1 MEVQVITSAL
11 AGTLD
16 PNIQLR
22 KQAEQQ
28 LSEFEKQPG
37 FTVYCLEL
45 AVEPSTPNTI
55 KSSAAVFFKNR
66 ISKYWNNEG
75 ERGIK
80 AEEQETIKAKLIESL
95 VKCYDDSHIR
105 PQLTLA
111 VRNILLRGAWLLNE
125 PIHQL
130 LNSKTDVSH
139 VYTGLLLLFEATRS
153 QRWAYTDRTII
164 ENYIEQ
170 TFPTLEVLA
179 SDILGATDY
188 RSGDMLYLILKIFR
202 YSTLNVLPKYFY
214 DVNKLSVWIS
224 LHLAVVQR
232 QLPKEVLELD
242 PSDRSF
248 DRRVKA
254 FKWGFGNLHKFFTR
268 FGLPTSKYSSPEF
281 VAFFNQS
288 IVPEVLKVYFS
299 IIEKWSG
306 GLWLSDSSLF
316 HLISFL
322 EKCVIT
328 DSWTLIEP
336 HFEIILRHLVY
347 PSLCQQ
353 DLELFEDDPEEY
365 IRRFFDIYRESST
378 ADVAATD
385 FLFVTAHHRIEKLAQ
400 ILSLL
405 NEIFNKFTQDQSQ
418 DNSFKAEGGL
428 RILGSV
434 SMQLSSERSPV
445 KDQVDQI
452 VDGFVVPLLNSKFEF
467 LRARA
472 CETISIISCKYSDT
486 GILSRVFQGVYNN
499 FKDDS
504 SLPCQVEAASAL
516 KVLIVEPPVVEQ
528 ISQDVPTI
536 MQKLLHLSRSYE
548 LDMIGEVMES
558 FVEEFSTQL
567 EPFAHDLGST
577 LCDQFIRTA
586 TELLELQATHSNG
599 GGSDGEAEKEY
610 QAVGYINTM
619 TTMTIAMAKVN
630 LDEVFAPAIKF
641 VLHNAAI
648 SFLGEALELAE
659 SLSMSRKSITPVV
672 WDLYQEA
679 IESFQTFAA
688 EYTEVYIPFLENI
701 IVYGFKGL
709 NSNSAQVLPLRN
721 VITEIINSP
730 VDFDNQG
737 AFEIVEYL
745 TLTLK
750 EFLDLFPLALKVF
763 KEQDLPPLGF
773 VKILLASLFIDPV
786 QTLQT
791 LEQNAETVRVFEIWY
806 NLSTVLNTVYGLK
819 LQSLALLSLLSTPQ
833 LPQSIQGFIPQFGQ
847 KLITSVEKLPE
858 ALNKRQAV
866 LKGTIEGQDDTAGL
880 DDFDDEDDDDAF
892 KDTPLDE
899 INIFTEFQ
907 ARFSALQSSQ
917 PDRYNAIMS
926 SLTPDKVNS
935 INELMNLPPVN

>member
-1 MEVQVITSAL
+1 MEAQVISNAL
-11 AGTLD
+11 SGTLD
-16 PNIQLR
+16 ANPQVR

-45 AVEPSTPNTI
+45 AVDSSSSNTV

-66 ISKYWNNEG
+66 ISQHWTDESEK
-75 ERGIK
+75 GIK
-80 AEEQETIKAKLIESL
+80 AEEQESIKTKLIEAL
-95 VKCYDDSHIR
+95 IKTYDDSHIR
-105 PQLTLA
+105 PQLSLA
-111 VRNILLRGAWLLNE
+111 VRNILLRGAWVLNE

-130 LNSKTDVSH
+130 LSSKSEVAH
-139 VYTGLLLLFEATRS
+139 VYTGLVLLFEVTRA
-153 QRWAYTDRTII
+153 QRWAFSDRTLIDS
-164 ENYIEQ
+164 YIEQ
-170 TFPTLEVLA
+170 SFPLLETLA
-179 SDILGATDY
+179 SDILNNTDY

-214 DVNKLSVWIS
+214 DVNKLTVWIS

-232 QLPKEVLELD
+232 ELPKEILELE
-242 PSDRSF
+242 PADRAF

-268 FGLPTSKYSSPEF
+268 FGLPTSKYTSPEF
-281 VAFFNQS
+281 IEFFNAN
-288 IVPEVLKVYFS
+288 IVPEVLKVYFG

-328 DSWTLIEP
+328 SSWSLIEP
-336 HFEIILRHLVY
+336 HFEIILTHLVY
-347 PSLCQQ
+347 PSLCQEN
-353 DLELFEDDPEEY
+353 LELFEDDPEEY
-365 IRRFFDIYRESST
+365 IRRYFDIYRESTT

-385 FLFVTAHHRIEKLAQ
+385 FLFVTAHHRVEKL
-400 ILSLL
+400 SVVFGLL
-405 NEIFNKFTQDQSQ
+405 NDIFNKFSQ
-418 DNSFKAEGGL
+418 DPSPENALKAEGGL
-428 RILGSV
+428 RILS
-434 SMQLSSERSPV
+434 STSLELSNEKSPV
-445 KDQVDQI
+445 NGQVDQI
-452 VDGFVVPLLNSKFEF
+452 IDGFVVPQLSSKYEF

-472 CETISIISCKYSDT
+472 CETISIVRCTYKDT
-486 GILSRVFQGVYNN
+486 AILSRVFTGVYNN

-504 SLPCQVEAASAL
+504 SLAIQVEAAAAL

-528 ISQDVPTI
+528 ISGDVPTI

-558 FVEEFSTQL
+558 FVEEFSTEL
-567 EPFAHDLGST
+567 EPFAHDLGAT

-586 TELLELQATHSNG
+586 TELLELQASHSNG

-610 QAVGYINTM
+610 QAIGYINTM
-619 TTMTIAMAKVN
+619 TTMTISMAKVN
-630 LDEVFAPAIKF
+630 LEDVFAPAIKF

-659 SLSMSRKSITPVV
+659 SLSVARKTISPVI
-672 WDLYQEA
+672 WDLYNEA
-679 IESFQTFAA
+679 IESFQTFAS
-688 EYTEVYIPFLENI
+688 EFTEVYIPFFENV
-701 IVYGFKGL
+701 IVHGFKGL
-709 NSNSAQVLPLRN
+709 NSNSAQVTPLKN

-745 TLTLK
+745 TLTLR
-750 EFLDLFPLALKVF
+750 EITDLLPLTLKVF

-773 VKILLASLFIDPV
+773 VKILLASLFIDP
-786 QTLQT
+786 TKALQV
-791 LEQNAETVRVFEIWY
+791 LEQNNETLRVFEIWY
-806 NLSTVLNTVYGLK
+806 NLSPVLNNVYGLK
-819 LQSLALLSLLSTPQ
+819 LQSLALFSLLATPE
-833 LPQSIQGFIPQFGQ
+833 LPQSIQGFIPQFSQ

-866 LKGTIEGQDDTAGL
+866 LTGEPTSNDNADGADDY
-880 DDFDDEDDDDAF
+880 DDDDDDAF
-892 KDTPLDE
+892 KDTPLDD
-899 INIFTEFQ
+899 INIFKEFQ
-907 ARFSALQSSQ
+907 ARLGGIQSSQ
-917 PDRYNAIMS
+917 PDRYNTIMS
-926 SLTPDKVNS
+926 SLTQDKVGVVS
-935 INELMNLPPVN
+935 EIMNLPA

>member
-1 MEVQVITSAL
+1 MEVQVISNAL
-11 AGTLD
+11 QGTLD
-16 PNIQLR
+16 SNPQLR

-28 LSEFEKQPG
+28 LAEFEKQPG
-37 FTVYCLEL
+37 FTVYCLDL
-45 AVEPSTPNTI
+45 AVDPSSSTTI

-66 ISKYWNNEG
+66 ISRYWNDESD
-75 ERGIK
+75 RGIK
-80 AEEQETIKAKLIESL
+80 QDEQETIKTKLIESL
-95 VKCYDDSHIR
+95 VKCFDDNHIR
-105 PQLTLA
+105 PQLSLA
-111 VRNILLRGAWLLNE
+111 VRNILIRGAWLLNE
-125 PIHQL
+125 PISQL
-130 LNSKTDVSH
+130 LNSKSDVSH

-153 QRWAYTDRTII
+153 QRWAYTDRTLI
-164 ENYIEQ
+164 ENYIEL

-179 SDILGATDY
+179 SEILNNSDY

-214 DVNKLSVWIS
+214 DVNKLSSWIS

-232 QLPKEVLELD
+232 ELPKEIMDLD
-242 PSDRSF
+242 PSDRAF
-248 DRRVKA
+248 DKRVKA

-268 FGLPTSKYSSPEF
+268 FGLPTSKYTSPEF
-281 VAFFNQS
+281 IQFFNGN
-288 IVPEVLKVYFS
+288 IVSEVLKVYFG
-299 IIEKWSG
+299 IIEKWSS

-328 DSWTLIEP
+328 DAWTLIEP

-347 PSLCQQ
+347 PSLCQEN
-353 DLELFEDDPEEY
+353 LEMFEEDPEEY
-365 IRRFFDIYRESST
+365 IRRYFDVYRESNT

-385 FLFVTAHHRIEKLAQ
+385 FLFVTAHHRTEKLTSV
-400 ILSLL
+400 LSLL
-405 NEIFNKFTQDQSQ
+405 NEIFNNFNQDQSLE
-418 DNSFKAEGGL
+418 NALKAEGGL
-428 RILGSV
+428 RILSSV
-434 SMQLSSERSPV
+434 SMQLSSEKSPV
-445 KDQVDQI
+445 KDQVDQ
-452 VDGFVVPLLNSKFEF
+452 VLDGFVVPQITSKHEF

-472 CETISIISCKYSDT
+472 CETISIVTCTYNDT
-486 GILSRVFQGVYNN
+486 AILSRVFEGVYSN

-504 SLPCQVEAASAL
+504 SLAIQVEAAAAL
-516 KVLIVEPPVVEQ
+516 KILIVEPPVVEQ

-586 TELLELQATHSNG
+586 TELLELQASHSNG
-599 GGSDGEAEKEY
+599 GGSAGETEKEY

-619 TTMTIAMAKVN
+619 TTMTISMAKVN
-630 LDEVFAPAIKF
+630 LEEVFAPAIKF

-659 SLSMSRKSITPVV
+659 SLSMARKAVSPVI

-688 EYTEVYIPFLENI
+688 EFTEVYVPFFENI

-709 NSNSAQVLPLRN
+709 TSTSPQVKPLTD
-721 VITEIINSP
+721 VISQIINSP

-737 AFEIVEYL
+737 AFEMVEYL

-750 EFLDLFPLALKVF
+750 EFSDIFPLALKVF

-773 VKILLASLFIDPV
+773 AKLLLASLYIDPLK
-786 QTLQT
+786 TLQI
-791 LEQNAETVRVFEIWY
+791 LEQSNETVRIFEIWY
-806 NLSTVLNTVYGLK
+806 NLSTVLNNVYGLK

-847 KLITSVEKLPE
+847 KLIISVEKLPE
-858 ALNKRQAV
+858 ALHKRQAA
-866 LKGTIEGQDDTAGL
+866 LKGDETAGE
-880 DDFDDEDDDDAF
+880 DDFDDDDDDDAF

-899 INIFTEFQ
+899 INIFIEFKT
-907 ARFSALQSSQ
+907 RFGGLQSTN
-917 PDRYNAIMS
+917 PERYNAILS
-926 SLTPDKVNS
+926 SLTSDKVS
-935 INELMNLPPVN
+935 SVNELMNLPQ